1 MVASLNNEIGDMSL
15 GVLLFVAKLEAR
27 NIIGRLFDE
36 L

>member
-1 MVASLNNEIGDMSL
+1 MVASLNNEVGDMSL
-15 GVLLFVAKLEAR
+15 GVLLFVVKLEAR